1 MNLKNKDV
9 ISNDTSY
16 LRSLPNLSDEFL
28 TVFESF
34 FVQTDDVKLHA
45 VIGGKGPALLLV
57 GGWPQTWYQWRF
69 VMPAL
74 AKQYTVVAVDARGF
88 NLSDT
93 TPSGYDSATI
103 ANDLAKLMSILGYEK
118 FSVVGHDLG
127 MWAGYALA
135 ADHPERLIRLAV
147 VEAVIPGVADWFTLL
162 CDKPL
167 NDFLW
172 HFAFN
177 RVDAINEQLVKGRE
191 DIYFKYQFATKAAS
205 PDAIPAY
212 AVSYYVDVL
221 KSSPERLRSSFEYYR
236 VIDTNMAQTRQRKT
250 KKITIPVL
258 AVAGEVACNSFTA
271 NDMRL
276 LANDVSEV
284 IVPAC
289 GHFVPEEAPESLL
302 AALIPFF
309 NPLQSE

>member
-1 MNLKNKDV
+1 MNSRNKD
-9 ISNDTSY
+9 ITSNDPSY
-16 LRSLPNLSDEFL
+16 LRGLPNLSDEFCAM
-28 TVFESF
+28 FESI

-45 VIGGKGPALLLV
+45 VIGGSGPVVLLI

-69 VMPAL
+69 IMPEL
-74 AKQYTVVAVDARGF
+74 AKQYTVIAVDARGF

-103 ANDLAKLMSILGYEK
+103 ANDLAKFMTILGYEK

-135 ADHPERLIRLAV
+135 ADHPDRLTRLAV
-147 VEAVIPGVADWFTLL
+147 VDAVIPGVEDWFTMLSV
-162 CDKPL
+162 KPL

-177 RVDAINEQLVKGRE
+177 RVDDINEQLVRGRE

-212 AVSYYVDVL
+212 AVSYYVDIL

-236 VIDTNMAQTRQRKT
+236 VIDTDMAQNRQRKT

-276 LANDVSEV
+276 LADDVSEV
-284 IVPAC
+284 IIPAC
-289 GHFVPEEAPESLL
+289 GHFVPEEAPD
-302 AALIPFF
+302 ALFTALQPFL
-309 NPLQSE
+309 NS

>member
-1 MNLKNKDV
+1 MNSRNKN
-9 ISNDTSY
+9 ITSNDPSY
-16 LRSLPNLSDEFL
+16 LRSLPNLSDEFCAM
-28 TVFESF
+28 FESI

-45 VIGGKGPALLLV
+45 VIGGSGPVVLLI

-69 VMPAL
+69 IMPEL

-103 ANDLAKLMSILGYEK
+103 ANDLAKFMTILGYEK

-135 ADHPERLIRLAV
+135 ADHPDRLTRLAV
-147 VEAVIPGVADWFTLL
+147 VDAVIPGVEDWFTMLSV
-162 CDKPL
+162 KPL

-177 RVDAINEQLVKGRE
+177 RVDDINEQLVRGRE

-212 AVSYYVDVL
+212 AVSYYVDIL

-236 VIDTNMAQTRQRKT
+236 VIDTDMAQNRQRKT
-250 KKITIPVL
+250 KKIAIPVL

-276 LANDVSEV
+276 LADDVSEV
-284 IVPAC
+284 IIPAC
-289 GHFVPEEAPESLL
+289 GHFVPEEAPD
-302 AALIPFF
+302 ALFTALQPFL
-309 NPLQSE
+309 NS

>member
-1 MNLKNKDV
+1 MDSKNKN
-9 ISNDTSY
+9 ITSNDASY
-16 LRSLPNLSDEFL
+16 LRSLPNLSDEFC
-28 TVFESF
+28 TMFESI

-45 VIGGKGPALLLV
+45 VTGGSGPVVLLI
-57 GGWPQTWYQWRF
+57 GGWPETWYQWRLI
-69 VMPAL
+69 MPEL
-74 AKQYTVVAVDARGF
+74 AKQHTVVAVDARGF

-103 ANDLAKLMSILGYEK
+103 ANDLAKFMTILGYEK

-135 ADHPERLIRLAV
+135 ADHPDRLIRLAV
-147 VEAVIPGVADWFTLL
+147 VDAVIPGVADWFTMLSV
-162 CDKPL
+162 KPL

-177 RVDAINEQLVKGRE
+177 RVDDINEQLVRGRE
-191 DIYFKYQFATKAAS
+191 DIYFKYQFATKAAN
-205 PDAIPAY
+205 PDVIPAY

-236 VIDTNMAQTRQRKT
+236 VIDTDMAQNRQRKT

-258 AVAGEVACNSFTA
+258 AIAGEVACNSFTA

-276 LANDVSEV
+276 IADDVSEV
-284 IVPAC
+284 IIPAC
-289 GHFVPEEAPESLL
+289 GHFVPEEAPDALF
-302 AALIPFF
+302 AALQPFL
-309 NPLQSE
+309 NS